1 MRELLAKMDPDLLFA
16 DGFDNCIIGMTIN
29 DKGLAV
35 VLYSEEQ
42 VIQSLCEQMHL
53 QDAIEYFDF
62 NIKGAHVGD
71 RTPIFLAEPD
81 YWNKDD
87 A

>member
-1 MRELLAKMDPDLLFA
+1 MDPELLFA
-16 DGFDNCIIGMTIN
+16 DGFDDCIIGMTIN

-42 VIQSLCEQMHL
+42 VIQSLAKQMPL
-53 QDAIEYFDF
+53 TEAIEYFDF
-62 NIKGAHVGD
+62 NIKGAYVGD
-71 RTPIFLAEPD
+71 RTPIFLEEH
-81 YWNKDD
+81 WNEDD

>member
-1 MRELLAKMDPDLLFA
+1 MDADLLFA
-16 DGFDNCIIGMTIN
+16 DGFDDCIIGMTIN

-42 VIQSLCEQMHL
+42 VIQKLAEQMPL
-53 QDAIEYFDF
+53 TEAIEYFDF
-62 NIKGAHVGD
+62 NIKGAYVGD
-71 RTPIFLAEPD
+71 RTPVFLEDPN
-81 YWNKDD
+81 YWNEND